1 MIETPEIERLK
12 AEQAELEQRLKDIGA
27 ALLAERFKD
36 IPRLA
41 TGTIVLVPRKL
52 FGKVKW
58 WRAQIVYVYLDYS
71 SGIMGG
77 EPWEKH
83 LVSYSVCLQQKDGT
97 FGGDTQG
104 YYASEILPVPEAAS

>member
-12 AEQAELEQRLKDIGA
+12 AEIEDLSGRLTALQAE
-27 ALLAERFKD
+27 LLAERFKD

-58 WRAQIVYVYLDYS
+58 WPAKIVYVYLDYS

-83 LVSYSVCLQQKDGT
+83 LVSYSVCLRQQDGT